1 MTLKKKFSYKDILFK
16 SKRLGALCLIVAF
29 AAGLALTS
37 GLESDIPVHDGDVL
51 VDSLAVTEKAAVSGK
66 TQAQSG
72 ENSDSQSSDN
82 TASENKDGAAQTQ
95 SFEEMRASLE
105 LERNKLISTLDST
118 INNSENDAEKSN
130 ASQNKEKILGYM
142 ENELAIESLIKAKG
156 LPESFVMITDSS
168 VSVTLDKQ
176 ELDSN
181 TVAKICDIAMR
192 ETGKTADKIVI
203 QSKY

>member
-1 MTLKKKFSYKDILFK
+1 MKKKFSYKDILFK

-82 TASENKDGAAQTQ
+82 TASENKDGDAQTQ

>member
-1 MTLKKKFSYKDILFK
+1 MKKKFSYKDILFK

-37 GLESDIPVHDGDVL
+37 GMSSDIPVHDGDVL

-66 TQAQSG
+66 TQAQGG
-72 ENSDSQSSDN
+72 ENGDSQGSDN
-82 TASENKDGAAQTQ
+82 AAGENKDGVGQTQ

-118 INNSENDAEKSN
+118 INNSENETEKAN
-130 ASQNKEKILGYM
+130 ASKNKEKIVDYM

-168 VSVTLDKQ
+168 VSITVDKQ